1 MLKDLIISRVRV
13 EILKLFLLNPAKIF
27 HLREI
32 QRRTNEAMNAIRR
45 EMNYLQDKGLAAS
58 EPRGNRRYFRF
69 RKDNPLYFDLL
80 ALVNKTKGIGRD
92 IIEKRGKLGKIKFAM
107 ISGKFIREMG
117 RDKTDVD
124 LLMVGKVVLPEMVQI
139 IKKEEERRGKE
150 INYTVM
156 SEEEFDF
163 RKKRRDPFVL
173 KILYGSR
180 IMIIG
185 DEEEMVK

>member
-13 EILKLFLLNPAKIF
+13 AILKLFLLNPAKIF

-32 QRRTNEAMNAIRR
+32 QRQTNEAMNAIRR

-80 ALVNKTKGIGRD
+80 ALVNKTEGIGRD

-107 ISGKFIREMG
+107 ISGKFIREMEGG
-117 RDKTDVD
+117 R
-124 LLMVGKVVLPEMVQI
+124 
-139 IKKEEERRGKE
+139 
-150 INYTVM
+150 Y
-156 SEEEFDF
+156 F
-163 RKKRRDPFVL
+163 
-173 KILYGSR
+173 Y
-180 IMIIG
+180 
-185 DEEEMVK
+185 